1 MGGGWGV
8 RVDMFNKYFVHFED
22 SPFYILP
29 ESLALNGSIEM
40 LTDVGTVDDFM
51 IIEGGPL
58 DGLQCGEKMWI
69 IFDAKSPPY
78 YDVQFLVI
86 GKKNFQLFFWWSPN
100 YLFIKFK
107 INKR

>member
-1 MGGGWGV
+1 MLI
-8 RVDMFNKYFVHFED
+8 KD

-29 ESLALNGSIEM
+29 ESLTLNGSIEM
-40 LTDVGTVDDFM
+40 LNAEMGAAVDDFM
-51 IIEGGPL
+51 IVEGGPL

-86 GKKNFQLFFWWSPN
+86 GILFMQKTKYATFFN
-100 YLFIKFK
+100 
-107 INKR
+107 

>member
-1 MGGGWGV
+1 MNAKHFINI
-8 RVDMFNKYFVHFED
+8 MFQLVLNFKLFFLLKD
-22 SPFYILP
+22 SPFFILP

-40 LTDVGTVDDFM
+40 LNTELGVADDFM

-86 GKKNFQLFFWWSPN
+86 GE
-100 YLFIKFK
+100 
-107 INKR
+107 